1 MINSFFGL
9 EMGRRALDYF
19 RRGMET
25 AGHNI
30 SNADVDG
37 YSRQRVEAGSSAPF
51 ADPALNRPATPGQ
64 IGTGVQI
71 EAIKRLRDAFLD
83 AQYREEMSTLGY
95 WEAMEEAVNNI
106 ELFVNEPAG
115 EGLKTALDNFW
126 SSLEELSKRP
136 DNAAAREGVIQNAKN
151 LTVFLGQLSR
161 NYDEYRASLNQ
172 DLGSLVTEANS
183 LIDQIAALNIKIS
196 QVKAVGGNPNDLL
209 DRRDLLTEK
218 LSELVDISV
227 STPLQE
233 QDGDYK
239 IDLHGKVL
247 VQGSNTRHLVL
258 VPVPGNDGFY
268 DVQVEDNLF
277 NVVDNS
283 DVLLARIEQDAP
295 KAVHSVIVSRLASET
310 AWKVGSPGSLPS
322 VVSPNQALNLHGAF
336 TLQVS
341 SGGVVKTSAQ
351 FPAGILSSPGAS
363 DPQQYS
369 FRLSAGGFESV
380 ISVVWDDVNS
390 KWQISDNAGHTLQA
404 AGPSLSVQD
413 LSDFINTNYS
423 SYFNA
428 SVSSDYRLTIASSDN
443 HLISVADIKGNLAG
457 TMGIAD
463 QAKTVTI
470 DVTEE
475 DTLNTIANKIN
486 GSYMSEGGPSK
497 PEEWLRASV
506 EQASDGTYYLTLES
520 QVIGEAQRINVM
532 GDENGGLYLATS
544 LGLVNSGGRTNFMT
558 TAEDALISFDGARYM
573 SSVNRF
579 SEGRLITPSDGYAAD
594 KMSEISNGIFLELN
608 GTGKAS
614 ITVDHHVQ
622 GGKIYAT
629 MEARDDLIL
638 SHLASFDELAYRLAL
653 EMNAVHYSGHGT
665 GDNAAVTG
673 TAFFSPM
680 AKREGAASA
689 LEVNPLVE
697 RDSSLIAAAADDG
710 TGKTLGSGDGTK
722 ALAMAQLKQNKVMS
736 GGSQSFEEFYLSF
749 MARLGAQGQ
758 RTTTMAE
765 NQRSL
770 TDQINAQRQSVMG
783 VNIDEEMMDII
794 KFQQAFS
801 AMARYITT
809 IDEMLDTIINRM
821 GTVGR

>member
-30 SNADVDG
+30 SNADVEG

-71 EAIKRLRDAFLD
+71 EAIKRLRDGFLD
-83 AQYREEMSTLGY
+83 AQYREEMSSLGY
-95 WEAMEEAVNNI
+95 WEAMEEAINNI

-115 EGLKTALDNFW
+115 DGLKTALDNFW

-218 LSELVDISV
+218 LSELIDVSV

-283 DVLLARIEQDAP
+283 DVLLARIEQNAP

-310 AWKVGSPGSLPS
+310 AWKVGSPGSLPD
-322 VVSPNQALNLHGAF
+322 VVSPDQALNLHGAF
-336 TLQVS
+336 SLQVS

-351 FPAGILSSPGAS
+351 FSGGILSSPGAS

-369 FRLSAGGFESV
+369 FRLSAGGFERV
-380 ISVVWDDVNS
+380 ISVDWNGTE
-390 KWQISDNAGHTLQA
+390 WEISDNMSNSWTASSTLYVQH
-404 AGPSLSVQD
+404 LSY
-413 LSDFINTNYS
+413 FININYS
-423 SYFNA
+423 PYFNA
-428 SVSSDYRLTIASSDN
+428 SPSDYRLTIASSDN

-506 EQASDGTYYLTLES
+506 GQATDGTYYLALES
-520 QVIGEAQRINVM
+520 QVIGEAQRINVL
-532 GDENGGLYLATS
+532 GDENGGLYVANK
-544 LGLVNSGGRTNFMT
+544 LGLVKSDGTTNFMMT
-558 TAEDALISFDGARYM
+558 SEDALISFDGAKYL
-573 SSVNRF
+573 SSVNDF
-579 SEGRLITPSDGYAAD
+579 SEGRLVTPLDGYAAN
-594 KMSEISNGIFLELN
+594 KMSEISKGIFLRLN

-614 ITVDHHVQ
+614 VTVDHHVQ

-680 AKREGAASA
+680 AKRGGAASA

-697 RDSSLIAAAADDG
+697 KDSSLIAAAGDDG

-736 GGSQSFEEFYLSF
+736 GGSQNFEEFYLSF
-749 MARLGAQGQ
+749 MARSGAQGQ

-770 TDQINAQRQSVMG
+770 TSQINAQRQSVMG

-809 IDEMLDTIINRM
+809 IDEMLDVIINRM

>member
-30 SNADVDG
+30 SNADVEG

-71 EAIKRLRDAFLD
+71 EAIKRLRDGFLD
-83 AQYREEMSTLGY
+83 AQYREEMSSLGY
-95 WEAMEEAVNNI
+95 WEAMEEAINNI

-115 EGLKTALDNFW
+115 DGLKTALDNFW

-218 LSELVDISV
+218 LSELIDVSV

-283 DVLLARIEQDAP
+283 DVLLARIEQNAP

-310 AWKVGSPGSLPS
+310 AWKVGSPGSLPD
-322 VVSPNQALNLHGAF
+322 VVSPDQALNLHGAF
-336 TLQVS
+336 SLQVS

-351 FPAGILSSPGAS
+351 FSGGILSSPGAS

-369 FRLSAGGFESV
+369 FRLSAGGFERV
-380 ISVVWDDVNS
+380 ISVDWNGTE
-390 KWQISDNAGHTLQA
+390 WEISDNMSNSWTASSTLYVQH
-404 AGPSLSVQD
+404 LSY
-413 LSDFINTNYS
+413 FININYS
-423 SYFNA
+423 PYFNA
-428 SVSSDYRLTIASSDN
+428 SPSDYRLTIASSDN

-497 PEEWLRASV
+497 PEDWLRASV

-532 GDENGGLYLATS
+532 GDENGGLYVANS
-544 LGLVNSGGRTNFMT
+544 LGLVNSGGKTNFMT
-558 TAEDALISFDGARYM
+558 TAEDALISFDGAGYL
-573 SSVNRF
+573 SSINRI
-579 SEGRLITPSDGYAAD
+579 SEGRLITPSDGYAAN
-594 KMSEISNGIFLELN
+594 KMSEISKGIFLELN
-608 GTGKAS
+608 GIGKAS

-629 MEARDDLIL
+629 MEARDDVIL

-665 GDNAAVTG
+665 GENAAVTG
-673 TAFFSPM
+673 TAFFGPI

>member
-30 SNADVDG
+30 SNADVEG

-71 EAIKRLRDAFLD
+71 EAIKRLRDGFLD
-83 AQYREEMSTLGY
+83 AQYREEMSSLGY
-95 WEAMEEAVNNI
+95 WEAMEEAINNI

-115 EGLKTALDNFW
+115 DGLKTALDNFW

-218 LSELVDISV
+218 LSELIDVSV

-283 DVLLARIEQDAP
+283 DVLLARIEQNAP

-310 AWKVGSPGSLPS
+310 AWKVGSPGSLPD
-322 VVSPNQALNLHGAF
+322 VVSPDQALNLHGAF
-336 TLQVS
+336 SLQVS

-351 FPAGILSSPGAS
+351 FSGGILSSPGAS

-369 FRLSAGGFESV
+369 FRLSAGGFERV
-380 ISVVWDDVNS
+380 ISVDWNGTE
-390 KWQISDNAGHTLQA
+390 WEISDNMSNSWTASSTLYVQH
-404 AGPSLSVQD
+404 LSY
-413 LSDFINTNYS
+413 FININYS
-423 SYFNA
+423 PYFNA
-428 SVSSDYRLTIASSDN
+428 SPSDYRLTIASSDN

-506 EQASDGTYYLTLES
+506 GQATDGTYYLALES
-520 QVIGEAQRINVM
+520 QVIGEAQRINVL
-532 GDENGGLYLATS
+532 GDENGGLYVANK
-544 LGLVNSGGRTNFMT
+544 LGLVKSDGTTNFMMT
-558 TAEDALISFDGARYM
+558 SEDALISFDGAKYL
-573 SSVNRF
+573 SSVNDF
-579 SEGRLITPSDGYAAD
+579 SEGRLVTPLDGYAAN
-594 KMSEISNGIFLELN
+594 KMSEISKGIFLRLN

-614 ITVDHHVQ
+614 VTVDHHVQ

-680 AKREGAASA
+680 AKRGGAASA

-697 RDSSLIAAAADDG
+697 KDSSLIAAAGDDG

-736 GGSQSFEEFYLSF
+736 GGSQNFEEFYLSF

-758 RTTTMAE
+758 RTATMAE

-770 TDQINAQRQSVMG
+770 TSQINAQRQSVMG

-809 IDEMLDTIINRM
+809 IDEMLDVIINRM

>member
-30 SNADVDG
+30 SNADVEG

-71 EAIKRLRDAFLD
+71 EAIKRLRDGFLD
-83 AQYREEMSTLGY
+83 AQYREEMSSLGY
-95 WEAMEEAVNNI
+95 WEAMEEAINNI

-115 EGLKTALDNFW
+115 DGLKTALDNFW

-218 LSELVDISV
+218 LSELIDVSV

-283 DVLLARIEQDAP
+283 DVLLARIEQNAP

-310 AWKVGSPGSLPS
+310 AWKVGSPGSLPD
-322 VVSPNQALNLHGAF
+322 VVSPDQALNLHGAF
-336 TLQVS
+336 SLQVS

-351 FPAGILSSPGAS
+351 FSGGILSSPGAS

-369 FRLSAGGFESV
+369 FRLSAGGFERV
-380 ISVVWDDVNS
+380 ISVDWNGTE
-390 KWQISDNAGHTLQA
+390 WEISDNMSNSWTASSTLYVQH
-404 AGPSLSVQD
+404 LSY
-413 LSDFINTNYS
+413 FININYS
-423 SYFNA
+423 PYFNA
-428 SVSSDYRLTIASSDN
+428 SPSDYRLTIASSDN

-506 EQASDGTYYLTLES
+506 GQATDGTYYLALES
-520 QVIGEAQRINVM
+520 QVIGEAQRINVL
-532 GDENGGLYLATS
+532 GDENGGLYVANK
-544 LGLVNSGGRTNFMT
+544 LGLVKSDGTTNFMMT
-558 TAEDALISFDGARYM
+558 SEDALISFDGAKYL
-573 SSVNRF
+573 SSVNDF
-579 SEGRLITPSDGYAAD
+579 SEGRLVTPLDGYAAN
-594 KMSEISNGIFLELN
+594 KMSEISKGIFLRLN

-614 ITVDHHVQ
+614 VTVDHHVQ

-680 AKREGAASA
+680 AKRGGAASA

-697 RDSSLIAAAADDG
+697 KDSSLIAAAGDDG

-736 GGSQSFEEFYLSF
+736 GGSQNFEEFYLSF
-749 MARLGAQGQ
+749 MARSGAQGQ
-758 RTTTMAE
+758 RTATMAE

-770 TDQINAQRQSVMG
+770 TSQINAQRQSVMG

-809 IDEMLDTIINRM
+809 IDEMLDVIINRM

>member
-37 YSRQRVEAGSSAPF
+37 YSRQRVEAGTTTPF
-51 ADPALNRPATPGQ
+51 TDSALNRPATPGQ

-71 EAIKRLRDAFLD
+71 EAIRRLRDSFLD

-95 WEAMEEAVNNI
+95 WEALEEAIRHI

-115 EGLKTALDNFW
+115 EGVKVALDEFW
-126 SSLEELSKRP
+126 AALEELSKRP
-136 DNAAAREGVIQNAKN
+136 DNAAAREGVIQSTKN
-151 LTVFLGQLSR
+151 LTVFLDQLSR
-161 NYDEYRASLNQ
+161 NYDQYRMSLNR
-172 DLGSLVTEANS
+172 DLESLVTEANS
-183 LIDQIAALNIKIS
+183 LIDQIATLNEKIA

-218 LSELVDISV
+218 LSELIDISV

-233 QDGDYK
+233 QDGDFK

-247 VQGSNTRHLVL
+247 VQGSQTRHLVL
-258 VPVPGNDGFY
+258 VPVPGNEGFY

-277 NVVDNS
+277 DHVDNT
-283 DVLLARIEQDAP
+283 DVLLATIEQKAP
-295 KAVHSVIVSRLASET
+295 IAVHSVLVERLASET

-336 TLQVS
+336 SLQVS

-351 FPAGILSSPGAS
+351 FSGGILSSPGAS

-380 ISVVWDDVNS
+380 ISVNWNATDS
-390 KWQISDNAGHTLQA
+390 RWQISDNAGHTLQA

-413 LSDFINTNYS
+413 LSNFINTNYS
-423 SYFNA
+423 SHFNA
-428 SVSSDYRLTIASSDN
+428 ATTSDDRLTIESSDK
-443 HLISVADIKGNLAG
+443 HLVSVVDIKGDLAG
-457 TMGIAD
+457 KMGIAD
-463 QAKTVTI
+463 SAKVVTI
-470 DVTEE
+470 NVEEE
-475 DTLNTIANKIN
+475 DSLTAIANKIN
-486 GSYMSEGGPSK
+486 GAYMADGGPSS

-506 EQASDGTYYLTLES
+506 EQAPDGTYYLALES
-520 QVIGEAQRINVM
+520 QVIGEAQRINIT
-532 GDENGGLYLATS
+532 GDENGGLYVAS
-544 LGLVNSGGRTNFMT
+544 NLGLLNSDGSTNFMT
-558 TAEDALISFDGARYM
+558 LAEDALISFDGKKYL

-579 SEGRLITPSDGYAAD
+579 AEARQIASVDGYAA
-594 KMSEISNGIFLELN
+594 KNMSEVSSGIMLELK
-608 GTGKAS
+608 GTGMAS
-614 ITVDHHVQ
+614 VRVEHHVQ
-622 GGKIYAT
+622 GGKIYGT
-629 MEARDDLIL
+629 LEARDDLIL
-638 SHLASFDELAYRLAL
+638 SHLSTFDELAYRLAL
-653 EMNAVHYSGHGT
+653 EMNALHYSGHGMGENT
-665 GDNAAVTG
+665 NVTG
-673 TAFFSPM
+673 TAFFVPLP
-680 AKREGAASA
+680 KQYGAAGSLA
-689 LEVNPLVE
+689 INPLLE
-697 RDSSLIAAAADDG
+697 QDSSLIAAAADDG
-710 TGKTLGSGDGTK
+710 EGNSLGSGDGTK
-722 ALAMAQLKQNKVMS
+722 ALAMARLKQTKVLS
-736 GGSQSFEEFYLSF
+736 GGSADFNEFYLSF
-749 MARLGAQGQ
+749 IAELGAQG
-758 RTTTMAE
+758 RRIETMAT
-765 NQRSL
+765 NQRAL

-794 KFQQAFS
+794 KFQQAFN

-821 GTVGR
+821 GIVGR